1 MGNNKIKP
9 EKLTEILL
17 SLIQTIDRNT
27 DATARLKE
35 TQTEFM
41 EKLWPELEKTETVK
55 RMTNDRKERLRE
67 ARETLDELGL

>member
-1 MGNNKIKP
+1 MKKNQVNLP
-9 EKLTEILL
+9 EILL

-27 DATARLKE
+27 DETARLKE
-35 TQTEFM
+35 KQAEFM

>member
-1 MGNNKIKP
+1 MKKIQENLP
-9 EKLTEILL
+9 EILL
-17 SLIQTIDRNT
+17 ALIQTIDRNT
-27 DATARLKE
+27 DETARLKE
-35 TQTEFM
+35 KQAEFM

>member
-1 MGNNKIKP
+1 MKKNQVNLP
-9 EKLTEILL
+9 EILL

-27 DATARLKE
+27 DECARLKE
-35 TQTEFM
+35 KQAEFM